1 MKKIIWEVQSLSLL
15 PVLKYCKK
23 CGRKNL
29 FACSQQFRI
38 NAQRRYLDIW
48 LIYKCSDCNTTW
60 NATVYSRISPQ
71 ALKPERLDGFYKNN
85 NELVEKY
92 AMNSQFL
99 QENGVEVS
107 SPKYSVIGDC
117 FSLNEAV
124 QLEIKNKHSLSVKVS
139 SVVRS
144 KLLLS
149 EKEYLQLITRGKI
162 KSIPD
167 QDLKK
172 CKIKGGVTLV
182 FNNEFSDY
190 KIFNGDVAK

>member
-29 FACSQQFRI
+29 FACSRQFRV
-38 NAQRRYLDIW
+38 NTQRRYLDIW
-48 LIYKCSDCNTTW
+48 LIYKCCDCNTTW

-71 ALKPERLDGFYKNN
+71 SIKPQLLDGFYKND

-92 AMNSQFL
+92 AMDSQFL
-99 QENGVEVS
+99 QENGVEVGL
-107 SPKYSVIGDC
+107 PQYSVIGDC
-117 FSLNEAV
+117 FSLNETV
-124 QLEIKNKHSLSVKVS
+124 QLEIKSKYSLSVKVS

-149 EKEYLQLITRGKI
+149 EKEYLQLITSGKI
-162 KSIPD
+162 KSFPN

-172 CKIKGGVTLV
+172 CKLKEGVTLV
-182 FNNEFSDY
+182 FDNELQMSR
-190 KIFNGDVAK
+190 I

>member
-29 FACSQQFRI
+29 FACSRQFRV

-48 LIYKCSDCNTTW
+48 LIYKCCDCNTTW
-60 NATVYSRISPQ
+60 NAAVYSRISPQ
-71 ALKPERLDGFYKNN
+71 AIKPQLLDEFYKND

-92 AMNSQFL
+92 AMDSQFL
-99 QENGVEVS
+99 QENGAEVGL
-107 SPKYSVIGDC
+107 PQYSVIGDC
-117 FSLNEAV
+117 FSLNETV
-124 QLEIKNKHSLSVKVS
+124 QLEIKSKYSLSVKVS

-149 EKEYLQLITRGKI
+149 EKEYLQLITSGKI
-162 KSIPD
+162 KSFPN

-172 CKIKGGVTLV
+172 CKLKEGVTLV
-182 FNNEFSDY
+182 FDNELQMSR
-190 KIFNGDVAK
+190 I

>member
-15 PVLKYCKK
+15 PALKYCKK

-29 FACSQQFRI
+29 FTCSRQFRV

-48 LIYKCSDCNTTW
+48 LIYKCCDCNTTW

-71 ALKPERLDGFYKNN
+71 SIKPQLLDGFYKND

-92 AMNSQFL
+92 AMDSQFL
-99 QENGVEVS
+99 QENGAEVGL
-107 SPKYSVIGDC
+107 PQYSVIGDC
-117 FSLNEAV
+117 FSLNETV
-124 QLEIKNKHSLSVKVS
+124 QLEIKSKYSLSVKVS

-149 EKEYLQLITRGKI
+149 EKEYLQLITSGKI
-162 KSIPD
+162 KSFPN

-172 CKIKGGVTLV
+172 CKLKEGVTLV
-182 FNNEFSDY
+182 FDNELQMSR
-190 KIFNGDVAK
+190 I

>member
-29 FACSQQFRI
+29 FACSRQFRV

-48 LIYKCSDCNTTW
+48 LIYKCCDCNTTW

-71 ALKPERLDGFYKNN
+71 SIKPQSLDGFYKND

-92 AMNSQFL
+92 AMDSQFL
-99 QENGVEVS
+99 QENGVEVGL
-107 SPKYSVIGDC
+107 PQYSVIGDC
-117 FSLNEAV
+117 FSLNETV
-124 QLEIKNKHSLSVKVS
+124 QLEIKSKYSLSVKVS

-149 EKEYLQLITRGKI
+149 EKEYLQLITSGKI
-162 KSIPD
+162 KSFPN

-172 CKIKGGVTLV
+172 CKLKEGVTLV
-182 FNNEFSDY
+182 FDNELQMSR
-190 KIFNGDVAK
+190 I

>member
-23 CGRKNL
+23 CGRKNR
-29 FACSQQFRI
+29 FACSRQFRV

-48 LIYKCSDCNTTW
+48 LIYKCCDCNTTW

-71 ALKPERLDGFYKNN
+71 SIKPQLLDGFYKND

-92 AMNSQFL
+92 AMDSQFL
-99 QENGVEVS
+99 QENGVEVGL
-107 SPKYSVIGDC
+107 PQYSVIGDC
-117 FSLNEAV
+117 FSLNETV
-124 QLEIKNKHSLSVKVS
+124 QLEIKSKYSLSVKVS

-149 EKEYLQLITRGKI
+149 EKEYLQLITSGKI
-162 KSIPD
+162 KSFPN

-172 CKIKGGVTLV
+172 CKLKEGVTLV
-182 FNNEFSDY
+182 FDNELQMSR
-190 KIFNGDVAK
+190 I

>member
-29 FACSQQFRI
+29 FACSRQFRV

-48 LIYKCSDCNTTW
+48 LIYKCCDCNTTW

-71 ALKPERLDGFYKNN
+71 SIKPQLLDGFYKND

-92 AMNSQFL
+92 AMDSQFL
-99 QENGVEVS
+99 QENGVEVGL
-107 SPKYSVIGDC
+107 PQYSVIGDC
-117 FSLNEAV
+117 FSLNETV
-124 QLEIKNKHSLSVKVS
+124 QLEIKSKYSLSVKVS

-149 EKEYLQLITRGKI
+149 EKEYLQLITSGKI
-162 KSIPD
+162 KSFPN

-172 CKIKGGVTLV
+172 CKLKEGVTLV
-182 FNNEFSDY
+182 FDNELQMSR
-190 KIFNGDVAK
+190 I

>member
-29 FACSQQFRI
+29 FACSRQFRV

-48 LIYKCSDCNTTW
+48 LIYKCCDCNTTW

-71 ALKPERLDGFYKNN
+71 SIKPQLLDGFYKND

-92 AMNSQFL
+92 AMDSQFL
-99 QENGVEVS
+99 QENGVEVGL
-107 SPKYSVIGDC
+107 PQYSVIGDC
-117 FSLNEAV
+117 FSLNETV
-124 QLEIKNKHSLSVKVS
+124 QLEIKSKYSLSVKVS

-149 EKEYLQLITRGKI
+149 EKKYLQLITSGKI
-162 KSIPD
+162 KSFPN

-172 CKIKGGVTLV
+172 CKLKEGVTLV
-182 FNNEFSDY
+182 FDNELQMSR
-190 KIFNGDVAK
+190 I

>member
-29 FACSQQFRI
+29 FTCSRQFRV

-48 LIYKCSDCNTTW
+48 LIYKCCDCNTTW

-71 ALKPERLDGFYKNN
+71 SIKPQLLDGFYKND

-92 AMNSQFL
+92 AMDSQFL
-99 QENGVEVS
+99 QENGVEVGL
-107 SPKYSVIGDC
+107 PKYYVIGDC
-117 FSLNEAV
+117 FSLDETV
-124 QLEIKNKHSLSVKVS
+124 QLEIKSKYSLSVKVS

-149 EKEYLQLITRGKI
+149 EKEYLQLITSGKI
-162 KSIPD
+162 KSFPN

-172 CKIKGGVTLV
+172 CKLKEGVTLV
-182 FNNEFSDY
+182 FDNELQMSR
-190 KIFNGDVAK
+190 I

>member
-29 FACSQQFRI
+29 FACSRQFRV

-48 LIYKCSDCNTTW
+48 LIYKCCDCNTTW

-107 SPKYSVIGDC
+107 SPQYSVIGDC

-124 QLEIKNKHSLSVKVS
+124 QLEIKNKYSLSVKVS

>member
-29 FACSQQFRI
+29 FACSRQFRV

-48 LIYKCSDCNTTW
+48 LIYKCCDCNTTW

-71 ALKPERLDGFYKNN
+71 SIKPQLLDGFYKND

-92 AMNSQFL
+92 AMDSQFL
-99 QENGVEVS
+99 QENGVEVGL
-107 SPKYSVIGDC
+107 PQYSVIGDC
-117 FSLNEAV
+117 FSLNETV
-124 QLEIKNKHSLSVKVS
+124 QLEIKSKYSLSVKVS

-144 KLLLS
+144 KLFLS
-149 EKEYLQLITRGKI
+149 EKEYLQLITSGKI
-162 KSIPD
+162 KSFPN

-172 CKIKGGVTLV
+172 CKLKEGVTLV
-182 FNNEFSDY
+182 FDNELQMSR
-190 KIFNGDVAK
+190 I

>member
-29 FACSQQFRI
+29 FVCSRQFRI
-38 NAQRRYLDIW
+38 NAQRRHLDIW

-60 NATVYSRISPQ
+60 NAAVYSRISPQ
-71 ALKPERLDGFYKNN
+71 TLKPKLLDGFYKND

-92 AMNSQFL
+92 AMDSQFL
-99 QENGVEVS
+99 QENGGEVRL
-107 SPKYSVIGDC
+107 PKYSVIGDC

-124 QLEIKNKHSLSVKVS
+124 QLEIKNKYSLPVKVS
-139 SVVRS
+139 SVLRS

-149 EKEYLQLITRGKI
+149 EKEYLQLITSGKI
-162 KSIPD
+162 KSIPE

-172 CKIKGGVTLV
+172 CKWKEGVTLI
-182 FNNEFSDY
+182 FDNELQMSR
-190 KIFNGDVAK
+190 I

>member
-29 FACSQQFRI
+29 FACSRQFRV

-48 LIYKCSDCNTTW
+48 LIYKCCDCNTTW

-71 ALKPERLDGFYKNN
+71 SIKPQLLDGFYKNDN
-85 NELVEKY
+85 KLVEKY
-92 AMNSQFL
+92 AMDSQFL
-99 QENGVEVS
+99 QENGVEVGL
-107 SPKYSVIGDC
+107 PQYSVIGDC
-117 FSLNEAV
+117 FSLDETV
-124 QLEIKNKHSLSVKVS
+124 QLEIKNKYSLSVKVS

-149 EKEYLQLITRGKI
+149 EKEYLQLITSGKI
-162 KSIPD
+162 KSFPT

-172 CKIKGGVTLV
+172 CKLKEGVTLV
-182 FNNEFSDY
+182 FNNELQMS
-190 KIFNGDVAK
+190 

>member
-23 CGRKNL
+23 CGRKNR
-29 FACSQQFRI
+29 FACSRQFRV

-48 LIYKCSDCNTTW
+48 LIYKCCDCNTTW

-71 ALKPERLDGFYKNN
+71 SIKPQLLDGFYKND

-92 AMNSQFL
+92 AMDSQFL
-99 QENGVEVS
+99 QENGVEVGL
-107 SPKYSVIGDC
+107 PKYYVIGDC
-117 FSLNEAV
+117 FSLDETV
-124 QLEIKNKHSLSVKVS
+124 QLEIKSKYSLSVKVS

-149 EKEYLQLITRGKI
+149 EKEYLQLITSGKI
-162 KSIPD
+162 KSFPN

-172 CKIKGGVTLV
+172 CKLKEGVTLV
-182 FNNEFSDY
+182 FDNELQMSR
-190 KIFNGDVAK
+190 I

>member
-23 CGRKNL
+23 CGRKNR
-29 FACSQQFRI
+29 FACSRQFRV

-48 LIYKCSDCNTTW
+48 LIYKCCDCNTTW

>member
-1 MKKIIWEVQSLSLL
+1 MKKNIWEVKSLSLL

-29 FACSQQFRI
+29 FACSRQFRV

-48 LIYKCSDCNTTW
+48 LIYKCCDCNTTW

-71 ALKPERLDGFYKNN
+71 SIKPQLLDGFYKND

-92 AMNSQFL
+92 AMDSQFL
-99 QENGVEVS
+99 QENGVEVGL
-107 SPKYSVIGDC
+107 PQYSVIGDC
-117 FSLNEAV
+117 FSLNETV
-124 QLEIKNKHSLSVKVS
+124 QLEIKSKYSLSVKVS

-149 EKEYLQLITRGKI
+149 EKEYLQLITSGKI
-162 KSIPD
+162 KSFPN

-172 CKIKGGVTLV
+172 CKLKEGVTLV
-182 FNNEFSDY
+182 FDNELQMSR
-190 KIFNGDVAK
+190 I

>member
-29 FACSQQFRI
+29 FACSRQFRV
-38 NAQRRYLDIW
+38 NTQRRYLDIW
-48 LIYKCSDCNTTW
+48 LIYKCCDCNTTW

-124 QLEIKNKHSLSVKVS
+124 QLEIKNKHSLSIKVS

-149 EKEYLQLITRGKI
+149 EKEYLQLITSGKMQ
-162 KSIPD
+162 SFPN

-172 CKIKGGVTLV
+172 CKLKEGVTLV
-182 FNNEFSDY
+182 FDNELQMSR
-190 KIFNGDVAK
+190 I

>member
-29 FACSQQFRI
+29 FACSRQFRV

-48 LIYKCSDCNTTW
+48 LIYKCCDCNTTW

-71 ALKPERLDGFYKNN
+71 SIKPQLLDGFYKND

-92 AMNSQFL
+92 AMDSQFL
-99 QENGVEVS
+99 QENGVEVGL
-107 SPKYSVIGDC
+107 PQYSVIGDC
-117 FSLNEAV
+117 FSLNETV
-124 QLEIKNKHSLSVKVS
+124 QLEIKSKYSRSVKVS

-149 EKEYLQLITRGKI
+149 EKEYLQLITSGKI
-162 KSIPD
+162 KSFPN

-172 CKIKGGVTLV
+172 CKLKEGVTLV
-182 FNNEFSDY
+182 FDNELQMSR
-190 KIFNGDVAK
+190 I

>member
-23 CGRKNL
+23 CERKNR
-29 FACSQQFRI
+29 FACSRQFRV

-48 LIYKCSDCNTTW
+48 LIYKCCDCNTTW

-71 ALKPERLDGFYKNN
+71 AIKPQLLDGFYKNDN
-85 NELVEKY
+85 KLVEKY
-92 AMNSQFL
+92 AMDSQFL
-99 QENGVEVS
+99 QENGVEVGL
-107 SPKYSVIGDC
+107 PQYSVIGDC
-117 FSLNEAV
+117 FSLNETV
-124 QLEIKNKHSLSVKVS
+124 QLEIKSKYSLSVKVS

-149 EKEYLQLITRGKI
+149 EKEYLQLITSGKI
-162 KSIPD
+162 KSFPN

-172 CKIKGGVTLV
+172 CKLKEGVTLV
-182 FNNEFSDY
+182 FDNELQMSR
-190 KIFNGDVAK
+190 I

>member
-15 PVLKYCKK
+15 PALKYCKK

-29 FACSQQFRI
+29 FTCSRQFRV

-48 LIYKCSDCNTTW
+48 LIYKCCDCNTTW

-71 ALKPERLDGFYKNN
+71 SIKPQLLDGFYKNDN
-85 NELVEKY
+85 ALVEKY
-92 AMNSQFL
+92 AMDSQFL
-99 QENGVEVS
+99 QENGVEVGL
-107 SPKYSVIGDC
+107 PQYSVIGDC
-117 FSLNEAV
+117 FSLNETV
-124 QLEIKNKHSLSVKVS
+124 QLEIKSKYSLSVKVS

-149 EKEYLQLITRGKI
+149 EKEYLQLITSGKI
-162 KSIPD
+162 KSFPN

-172 CKIKGGVTLV
+172 CKLKEGVTLV
-182 FNNEFSDY
+182 FDNELQMSR
-190 KIFNGDVAK
+190 I

>member
-29 FACSQQFRI
+29 FACSRQFRV

-48 LIYKCSDCNTTW
+48 LIYKCCDCNTTW

-71 ALKPERLDGFYKNN
+71 SIKPQLLDGFYKND

-92 AMNSQFL
+92 AMDSQFL
-99 QENGVEVS
+99 QENGVEVGL
-107 SPKYSVIGDC
+107 PQYSVIGDC
-117 FSLNEAV
+117 FSLNEIV
-124 QLEIKNKHSLSVKVS
+124 QLEIKSKYSLSVKVS

-149 EKEYLQLITRGKI
+149 EKEYLQLITSGKI
-162 KSIPD
+162 KSLPN

-172 CKIKGGVTLV
+172 CKLKEGVTLV
-182 FNNEFSDY
+182 FDNELQMSR
-190 KIFNGDVAK
+190 I

>member
-29 FACSQQFRI
+29 FACSQQFRV

-48 LIYKCSDCNTTW
+48 LIYKCCDCNTTW

-71 ALKPERLDGFYKNN
+71 SIKPQLLDGFYKND

-92 AMNSQFL
+92 AMDSQFL
-99 QENGVEVS
+99 QENGVEVGL
-107 SPKYSVIGDC
+107 PQYSVIGDC
-117 FSLNEAV
+117 FSLNETV
-124 QLEIKNKHSLSVKVS
+124 QLEIKSKYSLSVKVS

-149 EKEYLQLITRGKI
+149 EKEYLQLITSGKI
-162 KSIPD
+162 KSFPN

-172 CKIKGGVTLV
+172 CKLKEGVTLV
-182 FNNEFSDY
+182 FDNELQMSR
-190 KIFNGDVAK
+190 I

>member
-29 FACSQQFRI
+29 FACSRQFRV

-48 LIYKCSDCNTTW
+48 LIYKCCDCNTTW

-71 ALKPERLDGFYKNN
+71 SIKPQLLDGFYKNDN
-85 NELVEKY
+85 KLVEKY
-92 AMNSQFL
+92 AMDSQFL
-99 QENGVEVS
+99 QENGVEVGL
-107 SPKYSVIGDC
+107 PQYSVIGDC
-117 FSLNEAV
+117 FSLNETV
-124 QLEIKNKHSLSVKVS
+124 QLEIKSKYSLSVKVS

-149 EKEYLQLITRGKI
+149 EKEYLQLITSGKI
-162 KSIPD
+162 KSFPN

-172 CKIKGGVTLV
+172 CKLKEGVTLV
-182 FNNEFSDY
+182 FDNELQMSR
-190 KIFNGDVAK
+190 I

>member
-29 FACSQQFRI
+29 FACSRQFRI

-60 NATVYSRISPQ
+60 NAAVYSRISPQ
-71 ALKPERLDGFYKNN
+71 TLKPKLLDGFYKND

-92 AMNSQFL
+92 AMDSQFL
-99 QENGVEVS
+99 QENGGEVRL
-107 SPKYSVIGDC
+107 PKYFVIGDC

-124 QLEIKNKHSLSVKVS
+124 QLEIKNKYSLPVKVS
-139 SVVRS
+139 SVLRS

-149 EKEYLQLITRGKI
+149 EKEYLQLITSGKI
-162 KSIPD
+162 KSIPE

-172 CKIKGGVTLV
+172 CKWKEGVTLI
-182 FNNEFSDY
+182 FDNELQMSR
-190 KIFNGDVAK
+190 I

>member
-29 FACSQQFRI
+29 FTCSRQFRV

-48 LIYKCSDCNTTW
+48 LIYKCCDCNTTW

-71 ALKPERLDGFYKNN
+71 SIKPQLLDGFYKND

-92 AMNSQFL
+92 AMDSQFL
-99 QENGVEVS
+99 QENGVEVGL
-107 SPKYSVIGDC
+107 PQYSVIGDC
-117 FSLNEAV
+117 FSLNETV
-124 QLEIKNKHSLSVKVS
+124 QLEIKSKYSLSVKVS

-149 EKEYLQLITRGKI
+149 EKEYLQLITSGKI
-162 KSIPD
+162 KSFPT

-172 CKIKGGVTLV
+172 CKLKEGVTLV
-182 FNNEFSDY
+182 FDNELQMSR
-190 KIFNGDVAK
+190 I

>member
-15 PVLKYCKK
+15 PALKYCKK

-29 FACSQQFRI
+29 FTCSRQFRV

-48 LIYKCSDCNTTW
+48 LIYKCCDCNTTW

-71 ALKPERLDGFYKNN
+71 SIKPQLLDGFYKND

-92 AMNSQFL
+92 AMDSQFL
-99 QENGVEVS
+99 QENGVEVGL
-107 SPKYSVIGDC
+107 PQYSVIGDC
-117 FSLNEAV
+117 FSLNEIV
-124 QLEIKNKHSLSVKVS
+124 QLEIKSKYSLSVKVS

-149 EKEYLQLITRGKI
+149 EKEYLQLITSGKI
-162 KSIPD
+162 KSFPN

-172 CKIKGGVTLV
+172 CKLKEGVTLV
-182 FNNEFSDY
+182 FDNELQMSR
-190 KIFNGDVAK
+190 I

>member
-29 FACSQQFRI
+29 FACSRQFRV

-48 LIYKCSDCNTTW
+48 LIYKCCDCNTTW

-71 ALKPERLDGFYKNN
+71 SIKPQLLDGFYKND

-92 AMNSQFL
+92 AMDSQFL
-99 QENGVEVS
+99 QENGVEVGL
-107 SPKYSVIGDC
+107 PKYYVIGDC
-117 FSLNEAV
+117 FSLDETV
-124 QLEIKNKHSLSVKVS
+124 QLEIKSKYSLSVKVS

-149 EKEYLQLITRGKI
+149 EKEYLQLITSGKI
-162 KSIPD
+162 KSFPN

-172 CKIKGGVTLV
+172 CKLKEGVTLV
-182 FNNEFSDY
+182 FDNELQMSR
-190 KIFNGDVAK
+190 I

>member
-29 FACSQQFRI
+29 FTCSRQFRV

-48 LIYKCSDCNTTW
+48 LIYKCCDCNTTW

-71 ALKPERLDGFYKNN
+71 SIKPQLLDGFYKND

-92 AMNSQFL
+92 AMDSQFL
-99 QENGVEVS
+99 QENGVEVGL
-107 SPKYSVIGDC
+107 PQYSVIGDC
-117 FSLNEAV
+117 FSLNETV
-124 QLEIKNKHSLSVKVS
+124 QLEIKSKYSLSVKVS

-149 EKEYLQLITRGKI
+149 EKEYLQLITSGKI
-162 KSIPD
+162 KSFPN

-172 CKIKGGVTLV
+172 CKLKEGVTLV
-182 FNNEFSDY
+182 FDNELQMSR
-190 KIFNGDVAK
+190 I